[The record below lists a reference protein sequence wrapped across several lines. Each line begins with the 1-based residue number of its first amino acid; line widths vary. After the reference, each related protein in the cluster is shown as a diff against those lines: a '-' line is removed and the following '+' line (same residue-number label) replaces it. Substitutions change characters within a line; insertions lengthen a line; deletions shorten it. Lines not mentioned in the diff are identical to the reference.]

1 MSERVLMTGRWGFE
15 HSISSHCM
23 FLFLDMCFVIMQQQ
37 VGSLLYLLFIS
48 NGG

>member
-15 HSISSHCM
+15 YSIPSHFM
-23 FLFLDMCFVIMQQQ
+23 FLFFAMCFVIMQQQ
-37 VGSLLYLLFIS
+37 VGSLLYLSLIS